1 MGLQPVGTV
10 CILDDALGT
19 SLRGRRSAH
28 THRHSASWWCAAAC
42 WAWLAVCPVT
52 TSAAPVAAAA
62 PATAAPRTVI
72 DDRGRHI
79 AVPARV
85 QRVVSLL
92 PSLTESVCALGAC
105 DRLVGVDR
113 SSDWPASVRT
123 LPQLGGLEDPAIE
136 RIVALRPDLVLVPL
150 SWRASSR
157 LESAGLTVLAMEPGS
172 MMTTRRMLSV
182 LASALGTPDA
192 AEPLWQTVRGQL
204 EQAAAQ
210 VPASWR
216 GARAY
221 VEVSDVPHA
230 AGERSTLGEIV
241 AALGLR
247 NIVPADLGLYP
258 QLNPEFVVRANP
270 DLVIGSQDAV
280 SRMRAR
286 PGWSQLAALQQAHV
300 CGLSPR
306 VYDTVVRAGPRMGE
320 AAQALV
326 QCLQALPVRAG
337 TLSR

>member
-19 SLRGRRSAH
+19 SLRGRRSVH
-28 THRHSASWWCAAAC
+28 THQHSASWWHAAAC
-42 WAWLAVCPVT
+42 SVWLAACPAT
-52 TSAAPVAAAA
+52 AIAATGHVAA
-62 PATAAPRTVI
+62 PASVASRTVI
-72 DDRGRHI
+72 DDRGRRI
-79 AVPARV
+79 AVPAQV

-113 SSDWPASVRT
+113 SSDWPASVRA

-172 MMTTRRMLSV
+172 MMTTRRMLGV

-192 AEPLWQTVRGQL
+192 AEPLWQTLRGQL

-210 VPASWR
+210 VPSSWR
-216 GARAY
+216 GARTY

-230 AGERSTLGEIV
+230 AGERSALGEII

-247 NIVPADLGLYP
+247 NIVPADLGAYP
-258 QLNPEFVVRANP
+258 RLNPEFVVRANP

-280 SRMRAR
+280 GRMRSR
-286 PGWSQLAALQQAHV
+286 PGWSQLAALRQAHV
-300 CGLSPR
+300 CGLSPQ
-306 VYDTVVRAGPRMGE
+306 VYDTLVRPGPRMGE
-320 AAQALV
+320 AAQALAR
-326 QCLQALPVRAG
+326 CLQALPVRAV